1 MISLLRRLPAEKP
14 GLALLALLALVAAA
28 PAATAAVPGAAA
40 PGAAHREVVPFIEDD
55 FDRALAEAKRRNV
68 PLIVDAWATW
78 CHACRS
84 MRAYVFTDPA
94 VAPLAE
100 RAVWLALDIEK
111 PQNAK
116 ARAAYPARALPTFFV
131 VDPKDATVATRWVG
145 GMTVAQLTRFV
156 ADGEAAI
163 AAGASPV
170 AEASALARAERA
182 YAAADYAT
190 AAGAFVEALATPPA
204 DPAADARAVEAALFS
219 LSIEER
225 SADGLAVARAALAR
239 LGRTTS
245 GASAAAQGL
254 GFALALPESTAGR
267 AAAIAEL
274 EAATRAFLDDPAVTM
289 SDDDRSGLL
298 GTILSARQ
306 DAKDEA
312 GAKKAAEAWASFL
325 DGAAARA
332 ATTEQR
338 AVFDSH
344 RLSAWLELGTPEKAV
359 PVLEASE
366 RALPDDYNP
375 PYRLAVAF
383 NAMKRWD
390 DAVAATAR
398 ALPRAYGPRKIRI
411 YTARADALAGRG
423 DLAAAQATLDEALA
437 HARAL
442 PEGQASAAT
451 LASLQKKRDGLGAAK
466 AN

>member
-1 MISLLRRLPAEKP
+1 MNSLLRTLQA
-14 GLALLALLALVAAA
+14 GAVLAPLSIVLAAA
-28 PAATAAVPGAAA
+28 PAAFAALSEAAA
-40 PGAAHREVVPFIEDD
+40 SPAPAAAHREVVPFIEDD

-100 RAVWLALDIEK
+100 RAVWLALDVEK

-131 VDPKDATVATRWVG
+131 VDPKDGSVATRWVG
-145 GMTVAQLTRFV
+145 GMTVDQLTRFV
-156 ADGEAAI
+156 ADGEAAL
-163 AAGASPV
+163 AATASPG
-170 AEASALARAERA
+170 EASSPLAKAERA

-190 AAGAFVEALATPPA
+190 AAGAFVDALATPPA

-254 GFALALPESTAGR
+254 GFALALPETTAGR
-267 AAAIAEL
+267 AEAIAEL
-274 EAATRAFLDDPAVTM
+274 EARTRAFLDDPQVTM

-312 GAKKAAEAWASFL
+312 GAKKAAEDWAAFL
-325 DGAAARA
+325 EGAAARA
-332 ATTEQR
+332 TTPEQR

-344 RLSAWLELGTPEKAV
+344 RLSAYLELGTPEKAV

-375 PYRLAVAF
+375 PYRLAVAY

-390 DAVAATAR
+390 DALAASGR
-398 ALPRAYGPRKIRI
+398 ALPKAYGPRKLRI

-423 DLAAAQATLDEALA
+423 DLAAAQATLDEGLA
-437 HARAL
+437 YARAL

-451 LASLQKKRDGLGAAK
+451 IAALQKKRDGLGAAK